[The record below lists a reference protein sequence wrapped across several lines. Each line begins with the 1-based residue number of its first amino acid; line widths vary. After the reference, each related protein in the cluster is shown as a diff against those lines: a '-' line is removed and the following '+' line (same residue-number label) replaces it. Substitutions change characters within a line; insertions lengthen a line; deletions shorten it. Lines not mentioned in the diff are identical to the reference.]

1 MLVAIKNG
9 LIYAVIFGGRKVKE
23 AKNSITYLLFCLII
37 CVLAQSASADGPAV
51 QWEKTF
57 GGSDEDWGY
66 SVQQTTDGGF
76 IIAGTTHSFGAGSYD
91 VYLVKTDSAGNL
103 LWQKTFGGSDNDF
116 GYSVQ
121 QTSDGGFII
130 AGETSSFGAGSSDVY
145 LVKTDSAGN
154 LLWQKTFGGSNWDS
168 SYSVQQTSDGG
179 FIIAGYTWSFGAGS
193 GDVYLVKTDSA
204 GSLLWQKTF
213 GGSDNDF
220 GHSVQQTSDGGFI
233 IAGETG
239 AFVTGSPEF
248 YLYDVYL
255 AKTDSAGNLLWQ
267 KTFGGSGDDSGYS
280 VQQTSDGG
288 FIIAGYTWSFGAGSS
303 DVYLIKTDSAGNLL
317 WQKTFGG
324 SNRDSSYSVQQTSDG
339 GFIIAGYTMSFGAG
353 SSDVYFIKTDSSGNS
368 LWQKTFGGGN
378 SDGGLSVQQTSDGGF
393 IIAGS
398 TSSFGAGND
407 DVYLIKLAPP
417 KKQKP
422 IIVGYDNY
430 GKSNPD
436 SYKHC
441 THVIIASCA
450 EADSSRDDYL
460 KVGLPDNYVDMV
472 KRENPECKV
481 LFSLGANGEAKSTEL
496 GIICTDKNK
505 SDILVNSIKT
515 AINDGKYDGVDID
528 WEFPNSE
535 ETSTAFC
542 NLMKALRIALPNKL
556 ITFAVGCYELDWY
569 SLETMKDVTDYCILM
584 GYDYYAGILPL
595 GPWIASPYDIKG
607 SLEYISKKYPPNR
620 IVLAM
625 PFYCKW
631 GYGSEDYVSWSYF
644 VDNNQKAA
652 IANAWMNPW
661 YLEKVYSFIPPY
673 HFFPVTTWV
682 NDSACLRAKA
692 RNALFGS
699 QILGQNIGGV
709 GTWNLNHDSYDS
721 ELIIALEEATGRGT
735 SLQLKGIA
743 MSIVLNSHADLH
755 LYDPSGKHTGAN
767 YVTNSIDQ
775 NIIGTTFNILDADGN
790 EVPYDG
796 NTPDEGFQQVINM
809 PVLNPGTYRIALF
822 GTSNGP
828 FHLAINGVQDGNS
841 VTSNIYEG
849 QITTGERIIAD
860 LTAST
865 TEDTLTLS
873 YEPLNVVP
881 TANAGPD
888 QTVYAWIDGI
898 AEVNLDGSGSSDPDG
913 DALTY
918 KWSWII
924 DGNTYDTNGVKPKIE
939 LPVGQYV
946 ISLIV
951 NDGIVDSEPNDVNI
965 TVTGAV
971 KANLCVMPKVLNCKS
986 FLPKIMTTILLPKG
1000 ITKDQIDTQQLLLL
1014 YPGEIKAERMWISRD
1029 YAYKCRA
1036 WQTTISAWFDKDDLM
1051 SAIDGKGKVE
1061 LAVVGRLKTG
1071 QYFYGTD
1078 DVNVICPGRWPWPRH
1093 WPWYDCQRNHRW
1105 NRWCQGPSNFRH

>member
-1 MLVAIKNG
+1 
-9 LIYAVIFGGRKVKE
+9 
-23 AKNSITYLLFCLII
+23 
-37 CVLAQSASADGPAV
+37 
-51 QWEKTF
+51 
-57 GGSDEDWGY
+57 
-66 SVQQTTDGGF
+66 
-76 IIAGTTHSFGAGSYD
+76 
-91 VYLVKTDSAGNL
+91 
-103 LWQKTFGGSDNDF
+103 
-116 GYSVQ
+116 
-121 QTSDGGFII
+121 
-130 AGETSSFGAGSSDVY
+130 
-145 LVKTDSAGN
+145 
-154 LLWQKTFGGSNWDS
+154 
-168 SYSVQQTSDGG
+168 
-179 FIIAGYTWSFGAGS
+179 
-193 GDVYLVKTDSA
+193 
-204 GSLLWQKTF
+204 
-213 GGSDNDF
+213 
-220 GHSVQQTSDGGFI
+220 
-233 IAGETG
+233 
-239 AFVTGSPEF
+239 
-248 YLYDVYL
+248 
-255 AKTDSAGNLLWQ
+255 
-267 KTFGGSGDDSGYS
+267 
-280 VQQTSDGG
+280 
-288 FIIAGYTWSFGAGSS
+288 
-303 DVYLIKTDSAGNLL
+303 
-317 WQKTFGG
+317 
-324 SNRDSSYSVQQTSDG
+324 
-339 GFIIAGYTMSFGAG
+339 
-353 SSDVYFIKTDSSGNS
+353 
-368 LWQKTFGGGN
+368 
-378 SDGGLSVQQTSDGGF
+378 
-393 IIAGS
+393 
-398 TSSFGAGND
+398 
-407 DVYLIKLAPP
+407 
-417 KKQKP
+417 
-422 IIVGYDNY
+422 
-430 GKSNPD
+430 
-436 SYKHC
+436 
-441 THVIIASCA
+441 
-450 EADSSRDDYL
+450 
-460 KVGLPDNYVDMV
+460 
-472 KRENPECKV
+472 
-481 LFSLGANGEAKSTEL
+481 
-496 GIICTDKNK
+496 
-505 SDILVNSIKT
+505 
-515 AINDGKYDGVDID
+515 
-528 WEFPNSE
+528 
-535 ETSTAFC
+535 
-542 NLMKALRIALPNKL
+542 
-556 ITFAVGCYELDWY
+556 
-569 SLETMKDVTDYCILM
+569 
-584 GYDYYAGILPL
+584 
-595 GPWIASPYDIKG
+595 
-607 SLEYISKKYPPNR
+607 
-620 IVLAM
+620 
-625 PFYCKW
+625 
-631 GYGSEDYVSWSYF
+631 
-644 VDNNQKAA
+644 
-652 IANAWMNPW
+652 
-661 YLEKVYSFIPPY
+661 
-673 HFFPVTTWV
+673 
-682 NDSACLRAKA
+682 
-692 RNALFGS
+692 
-699 QILGQNIGGV
+699 
-709 GTWNLNHDSYDS
+709 
-721 ELIIALEEATGRGT
+721 
-735 SLQLKGIA
+735 LQLKGIA